1 MKLKVGI
8 FDSGIGGFTVLK
20 PLLKSRND
28 VEVVYLA
35 DTKRNPY
42 GNKSFYQIRTI
53 AKDICNWFEDKYL
66 DALLIACNTTNACAL
81 DILENS
87 LKIPCFDLINS
98 VSEFVNTEIIG
109 VLATPTT
116 IKSSY
121 YEKSI
126 SCKKEN
132 LIIYQQECPEF
143 VPEIEK
149 NTVDIKKLN
158 CLSELYLE
166 PLLKKN
172 VEQLILGC
180 SHYPL
185 IKEILENKLNPH
197 IEVIDPSE
205 ALIHNFNNSFLIS
218 NNCHSENIS
227 YESVNF
233 FVTSKIEEFSHK
245 VKNWLEINKEITLV
259 NLRSN
264 E

>member
-1 MKLKVGI
+1 MFFCWL
-8 FDSGIGGFTVLK
+8 FDDFSKFEFLNI
-20 PLLKSRND
+20 LLN
-28 VEVVYLA
+28 
-35 DTKRNPY
+35 
-42 GNKSFYQIRTI
+42 
-53 AKDICNWFEDKYL
+53 
-66 DALLIACNTTNACAL
+66 
-81 DILENS
+81 LENS

-98 VSEFVNTEIIG
+98 VSEFVNKEIIG

-158 CLSELYLE
+158 YLSELYLE

-185 IKEILENKLNPH
+185 IKEILENPDELNLD
-197 IEVIDPSE
+197 IT
-205 ALIHNFNNSFLIS
+205 
-218 NNCHSENIS
+218 NI
-227 YESVNF
+227 
-233 FVTSKIEEFSHK
+233 
-245 VKNWLEINKEITLV
+245 KNITIIILK
-259 NLRSN
+259 
-264 E
+264 